1 MKRPV
6 VKYHQNHYCL
16 KSSTEQICQKKL
28 TTKVIVVISVS

>member
-6 VKYHQNHYCL
+6 MKYAQNHCCL
-16 KSSTEQICQKKL
+16 KSSTELICQKKL